1 MLNYARTVQGAGV
14 RFQGSWPLATAKLI
28 GQFLWGAEESVA
40 STPDAAMV
48 QVGGEPG

>member
-1 MLNYARTVQGAGV
+1 MLNYALTMRGAGI
-14 RFQGSWPLATAKLI
+14 RFQGSWPLAAAILI
-28 GQFLWGAEESVA
+28 GLLLWGAEESVA